1 MHCSSD
7 ISVMRSQ
14 KVRYAR
20 HVAGMGELRS
30 AFDTVAAKPGGR
42 EYFEILNVVWK
53 DGIKQV

>member
-1 MHCSSD
+1 
-7 ISVMRSQ
+7 MRSQ